1 MPRNKEFRLIASARA
16 LGNRKGEV
24 TVYSAIYPYKWGDD
38 DPTVTSNDFIKA
50 LNELDVDEITVR
62 INSPGGVVS
71 EAVAIRTALMKHPA
85 TKRID
90 IEGCCDSAA
99 TLIACMPGAAVRMA
113 KGGEFMIHRCSG
125 GAWGNADK
133 LLSAYNAATQTDK
146 DMSEIY
152 AERTGK
158 TAEECYQLMKTETW
172 YGAKEAMEA
181 GFVDEIITGPDEEEI
196 ELSACALDAEEMELM
211 RACYEHAPD
220 HPLRAAKQQEQP
232 TTNVSYGSSA
242 VAADSPTE
250 NKTEGV
256 NHMELRDATAEQLR
270 QENPTLAQDIAAQAV
285 TAERERMQRIDR
297 LTPKGAKF
305 AEMARQAKADG
316 TSVEDFLAQ
325 VIEAQDKAGEEYLEA
340 RSRET
345 APAGNVGSGDSGDH
359 DDDLTAKCDKAAKD
373 IADLMRGMNTDSA
386 EMA

>member
-1 MPRNKEFRLIASARA
+1 MPRDKEFRLVATART

-24 TVYSAIYPYKWGDD
+24 TVYSAIFPYRYGDD

-50 LNELDVDEITVR
+50 LDEMDVDEITVR
-62 INSPGGVVS
+62 INSPGGVVT
-71 EAVAIRTALMKHPA
+71 EAIAIRTALMKHPA

-99 TLIACMPGAAVRMA
+99 TLIACLPGATVRMA

-125 GAWGNADK
+125 GAYGNADK
-133 LLSAYNAATQTDK
+133 FLSAYNSAMQTDK
-146 DMSEIY
+146 DMADIY

-158 TAEECYQLMKTETW
+158 TQDECLALMKAETW
-172 YGAKEAMEA
+172 YGAEEAKEA

-220 HPLRAAKQQEQP
+220 HPIRTAHKNNNP
-232 TTNVSYGSSA
+232 PVSNGSSA

-250 NKTEGV
+250 NNHEGV

-270 QENPTLAQDIAAQAV
+270 QENPTLAQEIAQQAV
-285 TAERERMQRIDR
+285 TAERERIQRIDR
-297 LTPKGAKF
+297 LTLKGGKF
-305 AEMARQAKADG
+305 TEMAKKAKADG

-325 VIEAQDKAGEEYLEA
+325 VVEAQEKEGEEYLEA
-340 RSRET
+340 RAKET
-345 APAGNVGSGDSGDH
+345 EPANNVGGGDSKDH
-359 DDDLTAKCDKAAKD
+359 DDPEETAKKAAKD
-373 IADLMRGMNTDSA
+373 IADLAKDVSFDATAMM
-386 EMA
+386 

>member
-1 MPRNKEFRLIASARA
+1 MPRNKEFRLVATART

-24 TVYSAIYPYKWGDD
+24 TVYSAIFPYRYGDD

-50 LNELDVDEITVR
+50 LDEMDVDEITVR
-62 INSPGGVVS
+62 INSPGGVVT
-71 EAVAIRTALMKHPA
+71 EAIAIRTALMKHPA

-99 TLIACMPGAAVRMA
+99 TLIACLPGATVRMA

-125 GAWGNADK
+125 GAYGNADK
-133 LLSAYNAATQTDK
+133 FLSAYNSAMQTDK
-146 DMSEIY
+146 DMADIY

-158 TAEECYQLMKTETW
+158 TKDECLALMKAETW
-172 YGAKEAMEA
+172 YGAEEAKEA

-220 HPLRAAKQQEQP
+220 HPIRTAKASNNP
-232 TTNVSYGSSA
+232 PVSNGSSA

-250 NKTEGV
+250 NNHEGV

-270 QENPTLAQDIAAQAV
+270 QENPTLAQEIAQQAV
-285 TAERERMQRIDR
+285 TAERERIQRIDR
-297 LTPKGAKF
+297 LTLKGGKY
-305 AEMARQAKADG
+305 AEMAKKAKADG

-325 VIEAQDKAGEEYLEA
+325 VVEAQDKEGEEYLEA
-340 RSRET
+340 RAKET
-345 APAGNVGSGDSGDH
+345 APANNVGGGDSKDH
-359 DDDLTAKCDKAAKD
+359 DDPEETAKKAAKD
-373 IADLMRGMNTDSA
+373 IADLAKDVSFDATAMM
-386 EMA
+386 

>member
-1 MPRNKEFRLIASARA
+1 MPRNKEFRLVATART

-24 TVYSAIYPYKWGDD
+24 TVYSAIFPYRYGDD

-50 LNELDVDEITVR
+50 LDEMDVDEITVR
-62 INSPGGVVS
+62 INSPGGVVT
-71 EAVAIRTALMKHPA
+71 EAIAIRTALMKHPA

-99 TLIACMPGAAVRMA
+99 TLIACLPGATVRMA

-125 GAWGNADK
+125 GAYGNADK
-133 LLSAYNAATQTDK
+133 FLSAYNSAMQTDK
-146 DMSEIY
+146 DMADIY

-158 TAEECYQLMKTETW
+158 SQDECLALMKAETW
-172 YGAKEAMEA
+172 YGAEEAKEA
-181 GFVDEIITGPDEEEI
+181 GFVDEIITGPDEEDI

-220 HPLRAAKQQEQP
+220 HPIRTAQKNNNP
-232 TTNVSYGSSA
+232 PVSNGSSA

-250 NKTEGV
+250 NNHEGV

-270 QENPTLAQDIAAQAV
+270 QENPTLAQEIAQQAV
-285 TAERERMQRIDR
+285 TAERERIQRIDR
-297 LTPKGAKF
+297 LTLKGGKY
-305 AEMARQAKADG
+305 AEMAKKAKADG

-325 VIEAQDKAGEEYLEA
+325 VVEAQDKEGEEYLEA
-340 RSRET
+340 RAKET
-345 APAGNVGSGDSGDH
+345 APANNVGGGDSKDH
-359 DDDLTAKCDKAAKD
+359 DDPEETAKKAAKD
-373 IADLMRGMNTDSA
+373 IADLAKDVSFDATAMM
-386 EMA
+386 